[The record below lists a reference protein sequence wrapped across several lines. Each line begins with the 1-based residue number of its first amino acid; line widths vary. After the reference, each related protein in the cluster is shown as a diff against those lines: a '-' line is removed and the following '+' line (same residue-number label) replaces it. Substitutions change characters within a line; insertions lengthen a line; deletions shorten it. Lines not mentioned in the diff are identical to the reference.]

1 MSAPARSIRG
11 KTVTIRE
18 GMMAYCKLL
27 GRSWTHVTAV
37 LKGERQSA
45 ALLRQI
51 EAECPELFD
60 LFPGARERLTETKT
74 NKETNQ

>member
-60 LFPGARERLTETKT
+60 LFPGARERLNETKT
-74 NKETNQ
+74 KETNQ

>member
-18 GMMAYCKLL
+18 GMMAYCKRL

-60 LFPGARERLTETKT
+60 LFPEARERLNETKT
-74 NKETNQ
+74 KETNK

>member
-51 EAECPELFD
+51 ERECPELFD
-60 LFPGARERLTETKT
+60 LFPGARERLVKLETK
-74 NKETNQ
+74 Q